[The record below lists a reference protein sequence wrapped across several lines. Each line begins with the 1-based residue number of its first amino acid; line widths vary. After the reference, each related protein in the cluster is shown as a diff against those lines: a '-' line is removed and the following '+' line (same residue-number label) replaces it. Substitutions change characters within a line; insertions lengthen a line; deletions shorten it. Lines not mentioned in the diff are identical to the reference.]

1 MFALLRRSL
10 FSGGKQMR
18 EISTKKIEVG
28 EHIIV
33 DGVEYVA
40 EKHDGNCLQCD
51 VACCGDWFLI
61 PCEDGLILKR
71 VEKQPTD
78 EHGKDTP
85 MTNIQLAEWLAKG
98 LGQCKCGT
106 GKHIFTNMTINE
118 DEENLAIDYRILIR
132 PWGTDE
138 WVRPTLE
145 IYRRDCR

>member
-1 MFALLRRSL
+1 
-10 FSGGKQMR
+10 MR
-18 EISTKKIEVG
+18 EISTKKIEIG
-28 EHIIV
+28 EHVLI

-40 EKHDGNCLQCD
+40 KEHDGDCLHCD
-51 VACCGDWFLI
+51 VVGCGDCFLI

-71 VEKQPTD
+71 VEKHPTD
-78 EHGKDTP
+78 EHDKDTP

-98 LGQCKCGT
+98 HGQYRFRNGRTESSFWAVFK
-106 GKHIFTNMTINE
+106 
-118 DEENLAIDYRILIR
+118 DEEDFMVSSILIR

>member
-1 MFALLRRSL
+1 
-10 FSGGKQMR
+10 MR
-18 EISTKKIEVG
+18 EISTEDLKVG

-40 EKHDGNCLQCD
+40 KDGTPCD
-51 VACCGDWFLI
+51 GCDLFHCGRCFLV
-61 PCEDGLILKR
+61 PCRSELILKR
-71 VEKQPTD
+71 VEKQPIEEED
-78 EHGKDTP
+78 KDTP
-85 MTNIQLAEWLAKG
+85 MTYPQLAEWLAKG

-138 WVRPTLE
+138 WVKPTGR